1 MPRPVQGNHYGAV
14 VSGFF
19 ISPTSSVLHTIL
31 STCMGG
37 VEENTDPP
45 RTKIRRD
52 APAPPS
58 SESEQDIQTPIKK
71 GKSQLIQQW

>member
-1 MPRPVQGNHYGAV
+1 MPRPVKGNHYGAV

-37 VEENTDPP
+37 VEENTDPLGRRSGVMHP
-45 RTKIRRD
+45 RPLVAKANRIYRLPLKREK
-52 APAPPS
+52 AS
-58 SESEQDIQTPIKK
+58 
-71 GKSQLIQQW
+71 